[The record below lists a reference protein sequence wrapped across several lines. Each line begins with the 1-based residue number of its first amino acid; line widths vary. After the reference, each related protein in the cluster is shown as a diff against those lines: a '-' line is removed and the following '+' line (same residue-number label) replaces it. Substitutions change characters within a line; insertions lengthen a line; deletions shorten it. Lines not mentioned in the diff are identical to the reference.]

1 MRQLCMPSLLVCVDV
16 IMLSYLAVPHL
27 LWIVSDEY
35 NPAMQIESLSAVAEA
50 TNNEVTLSSLGSR
63 FTAAAAQLMQ

>member
-1 MRQLCMPSLLVCVDV
+1 MPSSVACVDV

-27 LWIVSDEY
+27 LWIADEF
-35 NPAMQIESLSAVAEA
+35 NPAMQLESLSAVVEA